1 MRPEYHARLDGSGLA
16 PSVSEELDSIMSM
29 RTHTCGELRVSDKD
43 VTSTLC
49 GWVNTFRDQGK
60 GLVFI
65 DIRDRKGLTQ
75 IVFDQEDCD
84 PDVME
89 LARSLRREDV
99 VSATGTVEARAGGAN
114 SKLPTGEIEV
124 RGTALKVFSRASN
137 PPILP
142 DDHEAD
148 KISEEVRLRHRY
160 IDLRRPTMQRTLQ
173 VRHDLAALAREYFHA
188 MEFLE
193 VETPLLIKST
203 PEGARDFVVPSR
215 TYPGKWY
222 ALPQSP
228 QIFKQILMVAGCD
241 RYMQICKC
249 LRDEDPRADRQAE
262 FTQID
267 LEMSFMDRDEIL
279 RIMTGFIRRVFKHL
293 VGVNLGNIPKMP
305 WQEALDVWGSDRP
318 DLRFDLPLQ
327 DISAIAAKTD
337 FKVFAT
343 ALAKEKGT
351 VKAIRVPESADA
363 LSRKLLDQLQET
375 AKLHGA
381 GGMPWTKVTENGL
394 EGGIAKFMGN
404 VEEDFCAALSA
415 QPGDTIL
422 MSCDSWLTACESLGQ
437 VRLHVADLLDRID
450 TSAWRALWVI
460 DFPMFRW
467 SETKERWLAE
477 HHPFTAPNEECLGD
491 LESNPG
497 SVVSAGYDM
506 VLNGS
511 EIGGGSLRIHNPEV
525 QNRVFKVLGLT
536 EDEMRVKFG
545 FLLDALKQGAPPHG
559 GVAFGFDRLVML
571 LTGTDNIRDVIAFPK
586 TQNGT
591 DLMTEA
597 PGPIDNEQLE
607 ELQITVEVEAAEA

>member
-1 MRPEYHARLDGSGLA
+1 MPRSGVSGLDTPNLRGARLDMA
-16 PSVSEELDSIMSM
+16 M
-29 RTHTCGELRVSDKD
+29 RTHTCGDLRLNDKGQ
-43 VTSTLC
+43 TATLC
-49 GWVNTFRDQGK
+49 GWVNTFRDQGR

-65 DIRDRKGLTQ
+65 DLRDRKGLTQ

-84 PDVME
+84 PAVMD

-99 VSATGTVEARAGGAN
+99 VAVTGVVEARAGGAN
-114 SKLPTGEIEV
+114 PKLPTGEIEI
-124 RGTALKVFSRASN
+124 RGTSLKVFSRASN

-142 DDHEAD
+142 DDHDAD
-148 KISEEVRLRHRY
+148 RISEEVRLRHRY
-160 IDLRRPTMQRTLQ
+160 IDLRRPTMQQALQ
-173 VRHDLAALAREYFHA
+173 VRHDLAALARDYFHN
-188 MEFLE
+188 MGFLE

-215 TYPGKWY
+215 IYPGKWY

-228 QIFKQILMVAGCD
+228 QIFKQILMIAGCD

-267 LEMSFMDRDEIL
+267 LEMSFVDRDEVL
-279 RIMTGFIRRVFKHL
+279 RIMTGFIRRVFKHI
-293 VGVNLGNIPKMP
+293 VGVDLGQIPKMP
-305 WQEALDVWGSDRP
+305 WQEAIDVWGSDRP
-318 DLRFDLPLQ
+318 DLRIDLPLQ
-327 DISAIAAKTD
+327 DVTDIAAKTD
-337 FKVFAT
+337 FKVFQE
-343 ALAKEKGT
+343 ALKKDKGV
-351 VKAIRVPESADA
+351 VKAIRIPDSSKELTRKMLDA
-363 LSRKLLDQLQET
+363 LQET

-394 EGGIAKFMGN
+394 EGGIAKFLGS
-404 VEEDFCAALSA
+404 VEEDFCAELGAE
-415 QPGDTIL
+415 PGDTIL
-422 MSCDSWLTACESLGQ
+422 MSCDRWLTACESLGQ
-437 VRLHVADLLDRID
+437 VRLHVANVLNRID
-450 TSAWRALWVI
+450 TSLWRALWVV

-467 SETKERWLAE
+467 SDTKDRWLAE
-477 HHPFTAPNEECLGD
+477 HHPFTAPNEECLEM
-491 LESNPG
+491 LESDPG

-511 EIGGGSLRIHNPEV
+511 EIGGGSLRIHDPEI
-525 QNRVFKVLGLT
+525 QDRVFKILGLT

-586 TQNGT
+586 TQNGS

-597 PGPIDNEQLE
+597 PGPIDQEQLE
-607 ELQITVEVEAAEA
+607 ELQITVETADESD